1 MQEAWTSVTSE
12 PFNPKLLSELAKLVV
27 ILAIDPEGADRQLAE
42 TVLGAVLP
50 DQADPSVVLNILETI
65 SGDLMARRGGAD
77 QQVLRRAIGWPGG
90 QGAGMVLRSYQANDA
105 SLGLRSGERAQIAA
119 EPIGMRATEKMLQP
133 RMRAL
138 PNRNRAGQQC
148 PTGGRQPQPS
158 ATPVY
163 KVSRNLD

>member
-77 QQVLRRAIGWPGG
+77 QQVLRRAIASHGTKL
-90 QGAGMVLRSYQANDA
+90 AGPPRYQADIEALRRHSAAIGKSLERYEVIEAKRGEPVSINRECQPAIDA
-105 SLGLRSGERAQIAA
+105 AALSGSLSLSENQVRARA
-119 EPIGMRATEKMLQP
+119 E
-133 RMRAL
+133 
-138 PNRNRAGQQC
+138 C
-148 PTGGRQPQPS
+148 
-158 ATPVY
+158 
-163 KVSRNLD
+163 